1 MEEVLHFAAKKTCHA
16 RLSLSKI
23 PQGLN
28 CSLKQDSFFD
38 SYDFALLGES
48 EIMLDKATE
57 TVCQAQIA
65 LDGVSCYT
73 FTSSDEDGGQ

>member
-1 MEEVLHFAAKKTCHA
+1 MILLF
-16 RLSLSKI
+16 
-23 PQGLN
+23 
-28 CSLKQDSFFD
+28 
-38 SYDFALLGES
+38 LGES

>member
-1 MEEVLHFAAKKTCHA
+1 MILMILLF
-16 RLSLSKI
+16 
-23 PQGLN
+23 
-28 CSLKQDSFFD
+28 
-38 SYDFALLGES
+38 LGES

-57 TVCQAQIA
+57 TVCQTQIA